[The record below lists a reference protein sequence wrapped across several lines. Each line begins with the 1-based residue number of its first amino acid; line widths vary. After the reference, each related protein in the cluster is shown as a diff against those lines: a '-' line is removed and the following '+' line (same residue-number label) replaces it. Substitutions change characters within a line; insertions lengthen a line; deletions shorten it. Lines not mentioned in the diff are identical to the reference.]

1 MVKMAI
7 TDYEKHQLSQLKTI
21 KNSINR
27 HVEFWMTGYTDSQNT
42 EFQDK
47 SIVEKNELV
56 ELLLD
61 TAIKYLENKA
71 NEENLEH
78 K

>member
-1 MVKMAI
+1 MAI

>member
-1 MVKMAI
+1 MAL
-7 TDYEKHQLSQLKTI
+7 TDYQKHQLSQLKTI
-21 KNSINR
+21 KNSING

-42 EFQDK
+42 EFQDI

-56 ELLLD
+56 DLLLD
-61 TAIKYLENKA
+61 TAIKYLENK
-71 NEENLEH
+71 N

>member
-1 MVKMAI
+1 MPI
-7 TDYEKHQLSQLKTI
+7 TDYQRHQLSQLKTI

-27 HVEFWMTGYTDSQNT
+27 HVGFWMTGYTDTQNT

-47 SIVEKNELV
+47 NIVERDELV

-61 TAIKYLENKA
+61 TAIKYLENK
-71 NEENLEH
+71 L

>member
-1 MVKMAI
+1 MAI
-7 TDYEKHQLSQLKTI
+7 TDYEKHQLSQLKAI

-42 EFQDK
+42 EFQDRN
-47 SIVEKNELV
+47 IVEKSELV

-61 TAIKYLENKA
+61 TAIKHLENKA
-71 NEENLEH
+71 NEEDLEH

>member
-1 MVKMAI
+1 MAL
-7 TDYEKHQLSQLKTI
+7 TDYQKHQLSQLKTI

-47 SIVEKNELV
+47 NIIEKDELV

-61 TAIKYLENKA
+61 TAIEYLENKV
-71 NEENLEH
+71 H
-78 K
+78 GKIK

>member
-1 MVKMAI
+1 
-7 TDYEKHQLSQLKTI
+7 
-21 KNSINR
+21 
-27 HVEFWMTGYTDSQNT
+27 MTGYTDSQNT

-47 SIVEKNELV
+47 SIIEKDELV

-61 TAIKYLENKA
+61 TAIKYLENKD
-71 NEENLEH
+71 